1 MVTGSSSTEICSTE
15 IIQTI
20 GVPKRHLFS
29 SMFQSVVNMQ
39 FTGRLFT
46 KKRLFLRYAIFL
58 SDMLL
63 SWEPKGNIFENEGV

>member
-20 GVPKRHLFS
+20 GVPKRHLLLS
-29 SMFQSVVNMQ
+29 IFQSVVNMQ
-39 FTGRLFT
+39 FTERLFT
-46 KKRLFLRYAIFL
+46 KKRLFLRYIIFCQ
-58 SDMLL
+58 MLL